1 MIYNIK
7 LGTFGGPSRA
17 GDLVAVCNVVEFLRN
32 TNNNQNIKFNL
43 EPSSVDGSIHCQKML
58 EFLKKYTNYFTDETP
73 NENLNWQRVNLW
85 DFRAISGD
93 LVKISN
99 PYPTE
104 NKVVVFPLFDA
115 PYNTY
120 RNWPLHTFKDLLKS
134 IEESYPGLDKT
145 ICISGNINLERLDI
159 DLSKW
164 TIETDYEKN
173 MYHIMTA
180 AVFYGGETGVTKYAS
195 ALMNGPICNYVYSN
209 RSLIHTAPFYFTEK
223 GKMIYYWLDYEGTQW
238 N

>member
-7 LGTFGGPSRA
+7 PETFGGILRA
-17 GDLVAVCNVVEFLRN
+17 GDLVAVGNVVEFLRN
-32 TNNNQNIKFNL
+32 ANNNQNIKFKLDLSGVSN
-43 EPSSVDGSIHCQKML
+43 EYHCLKML

-73 NENLNWQRVNLW
+73 NEDLEWERVNLW

-120 RNWPLHTFKDLLKS
+120 RNWPMHTFIDLLKQ
-134 IEESYPGLDKT
+134 IEESYPELDKT
-145 ICISGNINLERLDI
+145 ICISENIKLNQI
-159 DLSKW
+159 DYDFSNWK
-164 TIETDYEKN
+164 IETDYEKN
-173 MYHIMTA
+173 IYHIMTA
-180 AVFYGGETGVTKYAS
+180 SVFYGGETGVTSYAS
-195 ALMNGPICNYVYSN
+195 ALMNGPECNYVYSN
-209 RSLIHTAPFYFTEK
+209 RALSCTHPFNFLEK
-223 GKMIYYWLDYEGTQW
+223 GRMKYYWLDFEGTIIK
-238 N
+238 